1 MAYAHDDQRAVHPII
16 PNRSIGLYFV
26 LSFATLSLY
35 HYWFMQQMVRDV
47 NRICDGDGEQEI
59 PSVGWMLLL
68 SILTLGAYQYLWFA
82 HIADRL
88 YNNAQRYRVDSVH
101 DGETLCLWMILL
113 PGMGAAVAMALM
125 IRDVN
130 HMVRAYYAESID
142 ARSRQKCPTERN
154 SEDGRKA
161 CSVPHKKSTS
171 RGNDLALGGFLGLA
185 GNYKNMKIPLQVG
198 EQLVLGRDPK
208 QAGLIIEGQK
218 ISRVHC
224 IVQYIGFERG
234 YLVTDCSRNGVQI
247 NGRQIEPRIP
257 VKVKCG
263 SKLMLPGGEYVFQ
276 FL

>member
-1 MAYAHDDQRAVHPII
+1 MAYAHDDQRAVYPII

-35 HYWFMQQMVRDV
+35 HYWFLQQMVRDV

-101 DGETLCLWMILL
+101 DGENLCLWMILL

-125 IRDVN
+125 IHDMN
-130 HMVRAYYAESID
+130 HIVRAYYAEYAA
-142 ARSRQKCPTERN
+142 ARSRQKWPVEKK

-171 RGNDLALGGFLGLA
+171 RGDDLALGGLLGLT
-185 GNYKNMKIPLQVG
+185 GNYKKMKIPLQAG

-208 QAGLIIEGQK
+208 QAGLVIEGQK

-224 IVQYIGFERG
+224 MVQYGGFERG

-247 NGRQIEPRIP
+247 DGRQIEPGIP
-257 VKVKCG
+257 TKAKCG
-263 SKLMLPGGEYVFQ
+263 SRLILPGGEYVFQ